1 MKKNI
6 SKMAL
11 LLCAATFSLASCM
24 DSGDDTIVI
33 ENGSVNNTGIP
44 SDELATQNPEIE
56 SSTTTIS
63 NPQYVVETDGDNA
76 ILKITMTGVQDPSTL
91 EWLRLIGT
99 AQSGQNVW
107 VSVDGKPKGIS
118 VYNNADKDADNKM
131 TVDMVFVVDNSGSM
145 SEEANGI
152 AHDITEWTR
161 KLNASNLDIRFGC
174 IGYGGHVGAQYSYL
188 VKEYGVTGAL
198 DLTTDEEL
206 NEYLNGRGKTG
217 VMRTFGYYGKYAD
230 VLSTVASSKY
240 DQAGGECGMQALRMA
255 DENFHFRSEAN
266 RIYVNFTDDA
276 NYPATDKNI
285 SIKHNIENGLWTV
298 DKGTVHSVISND
310 TTRIKNISIGEAPW
324 LLSKY
329 TGGTIIVAPS
339 SFSGVTLESLPV
351 TGAMQN
357 SYIIK
362 FTNIEEFMDGK
373 QHTVK
378 ITILSA
384 DGNTRAEKTFYV
396 IFGNK

>member
-11 LLCAATFSLASCM
+11 LLCAAAFSLASCM

-118 VYNNADKDADNKM
+118 VYNNADNADDV
-131 TVDMVFVVDNSGSM
+131 TLAADLVFVVDNSGSM
-145 SEEANGI
+145 SEEANAI
-152 AHDITEWTR
+152 ARDIISWAE
-161 KLNASNLDIRFGC
+161 KLSKSGLDMRFGC
-174 IGYGGHVGAQYSYL
+174 VGYDGPVNGGL
-188 VKEYGVTGAL
+188 N
-198 DLTTDEEL
+198 LTDVNSLST
-206 NEYLNGRGKTG
+206 YLNRSSGTSRTVGFSGNDASALKAAAANFSTG
-217 VMRTFGYYGKYAD
+217 W
-230 VLSTVASSKY
+230 
-240 DQAGGECGMQALRMA
+240 GECGGTALRFA
-255 DENFHFRSEAN
+255 DKYFSFRAGAN
-266 RIYVNFTDDA
+266 RIYVNFTDEP
-276 NYPATDKNI
+276 NQPNGETDFSVESFKTQQGW
-285 SIKHNIENGLWTV
+285 SSQ
-298 DKGTVHSVISND
+298 KGTVHTVFSASKTSVSSSEE
-310 TTRIKNISIGEAPW
+310 KPW
-324 LLSKY
+324 LISEY
-329 TGGTIIVAPS
+329 TGGTTIFTSS
-339 SFSGVTLESLPV
+339 SFNNVTLESLPV